1 MRKVLFFAGLITA
14 MLGLTSASVAE
25 EYPSKAVK
33 LVVPY
38 AAGGAT
44 DGVFRYFSERLRE
57 KLGQPVV
64 IENVDGAGG
73 ILGTSQVARAK
84 ADGYTL
90 VAQTNQI
97 AFNKLFMPTIPY
109 DLFADFEPVAF
120 LTEAPLV
127 IAVNGSLAIKTVPE
141 LVEYA
146 KKKDGGVRLATPGN
160 GTAQHLAGELLAKA
174 GGFPVT
180 PVHYR
185 GSAPAMTDLLA
196 GHVDII
202 ALSLGASLPYAAKG
216 VRILAVADDHRSD
229 LAPEIPTLAEAGV
242 QGMPPVVVRT
252 LLLAPKGTAEQ
263 IVEKLNAE
271 SNLISS
277 DAKSI
282 EFFRKM
288 GWELGRYKRADV
300 IRILQKEAEF
310 WSRTLNEPNFKMQ

>member
-1 MRKVLFFAGLITA
+1 MKKVLFFAGLITS
-14 MLGLTSASVAE
+14 MLGLAPASIAE
-25 EYPSKAVK
+25 DYPSKAVK

-73 ILGTSQVARAK
+73 ILGTSQVARAR

-109 DLFADFEPVAF
+109 DLFGDFEPVAF

-127 IAVNGSLAIKTVPE
+127 IAVNGSLPIKSVPE
-141 LVEYA
+141 LVAYA
-146 KKKDGGVRLATPGN
+146 QKKDGGVRLATPGN
-160 GTAQHLAGELLAKA
+160 GTAQHLAGELLAKV
-174 GGFPVT
+174 GGFPIT

-196 GHVDII
+196 GHVDMI
-202 ALSLGASLPYAAKG
+202 ALSLGAALPYAAKG
-216 VRILAVADDHRSD
+216 VRILAVANNHRSD
-229 LAPEIPTLAEAGV
+229 LAPEIPTLAEAGLL
-242 QGMPPVVVRT
+242 GMPPVVVRT
-252 LLLAPKGTAEQ
+252 LLLAPKGTPEQ
-263 IVEKLNAE
+263 IVAKLNAE

-277 DAKSI
+277 DTKSV
-282 EFFRKM
+282 EFFKRM
-288 GWELGRYKRADV
+288 GWELGQYQPADV
-300 IRILQKEAEF
+300 TRILQEEAEF
-310 WSRTLNEPNFKMQ
+310 WSKTLKEPNFKMQ